1 MYRSFLSLFL
11 LCILAVSLTAC
22 APATP
27 PAYFDS
33 YLLQEGSDESGQS
46 RLETLTPSFFIQEPS
61 KSYNPIGTPRVRLHA
76 DGTEEVYV
84 DGSRGAVYAAIQN
97 FQITDTVYQN
107 FIYRIHF
114 EKVPFL
120 PGDYHLTAGKN
131 VGLLVIFTVNDKDEI
146 VLITTVHTCGCYL
159 AFIATDKLKKSAF
172 PRDWPEKR
180 QIVFGKNLPAIL
192 EGASMD
198 GGRRLVFLIEKGSHR
213 VIDVSLQPV
222 AKLQA
227 YHNRLTMDIF
237 PMEKLWHLAH
247 EDGEVSF
254 FEKEGIRKGL
264 VRNSSKPLER
274 LFMSWWAF
282 DWYIG
287 EDKVLGDKKETGTV
301 FYTSLKF
308 WRRAES
314 DMGDFPRFLQYW
326 GWNL

>member
-1 MYRSFLSLFL
+1 MYKSFLSLSL

-33 YLLQEGSDESGQS
+33 YLLQEGPDGSDKS
-46 RLETLTPSFFIQEPS
+46 RIGTLTPSFFIQEPS
-61 KSYNPIGTPRVRLHA
+61 KTYNPIGTPRARLHA

-84 DGSRGAVYAAIQN
+84 DGSRGVVYTTIQN
-97 FQITDTVYQN
+97 FQVTGTAYQN
-107 FIYRIHF
+107 LIYRIHF
-114 EKVPFL
+114 ERVPFR

-131 VGLLVIFTVNDKDEI
+131 VGLFVVLTVNDKDEI

-159 AFIATDKLKKSAF
+159 AFIATDKLKKCAF
-172 PRDWPEKR
+172 PQDWPKKR
-180 QIVFGKNLPAIL
+180 QTVFGKTLPAIL
-192 EGASMD
+192 KGSSMD
-198 GGRRLVFLIEKGSHR
+198 DDRRLVFLLEKGSHR
-213 VIDVSLQPV
+213 VIDASLQPV
-222 AKLQA
+222 TELEA
-227 YHNRLTMDIF
+227 YHNRQTMDIF

-247 EDGEVSF
+247 ENGETSF

-274 LFMSWWAF
+274 LLMSWWTF
-282 DWYIG
+282 DWHIG
-287 EDKVLGDKKETGTV
+287 EDKALGNRKETGTV

-308 WRRAES
+308 WRRTES
-314 DMGDFPRFLQYW
+314 DMGDFPGFLHYW

>member
-1 MYRSFLSLFL
+1 MYRSFISLPL
-11 LCILAVSLTAC
+11 LCILAISLTAC

-33 YLLQEGSDESGQS
+33 YLLQEGPDESGKS

-61 KSYNPIGTPRVRLHA
+61 KSYNPIGTPRARLHP

-97 FQITDTVYQN
+97 FQVTGTVYQN
-107 FIYRIHF
+107 LIYRIHF
-114 EKVPFL
+114 ERVPFR

-131 VGLLVIFTVNDKDEI
+131 VGLLVVLTANDKDEI

-180 QIVFGKNLPAIL
+180 QTVFGKTLPAIL
-192 EGASMD
+192 KGSSMD
-198 GGRRLVFLIEKGSHR
+198 DGRRLVFLLEKGSHR

-222 AKLQA
+222 AELEA
-227 YHNRLTMDIF
+227 YHNQQTIDIF
-237 PMEKLWHLAH
+237 PMERLWHLTH
-247 EDGEVSF
+247 EGGEVAF

-274 LFMSWWAF
+274 LLMSWWAF
-282 DWYIG
+282 DWYVG
-287 EDKVLGDKKETGTV
+287 EDKALGDRRETETV

-314 DMGDFPRFLQYW
+314 DMGDFPGFLQYW